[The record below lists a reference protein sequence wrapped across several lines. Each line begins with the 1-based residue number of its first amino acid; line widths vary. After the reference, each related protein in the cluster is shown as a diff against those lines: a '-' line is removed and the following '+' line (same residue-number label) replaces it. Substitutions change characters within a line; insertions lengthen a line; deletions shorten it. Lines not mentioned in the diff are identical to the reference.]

1 MPRPPRLMPLLAGC
15 AALGAST
22 ADATP
27 DDVLVMARNLDAIST
42 FDPAQI
48 GEAVTNEIIQNTC
61 DSLVDVDPEDEATVA
76 PPWPKAGR
84 SPRTA

>member
-1 MPRPPRLMPLLAGC
+1 MPRPPGLMPLLAGC

-48 GEAVTNEIIQNTC
+48 GEAVTNEIIQNT
-61 DSLVDVDPEDEATVA
+61 ATA
-76 PPWPKAGR
+76 SWTWTPRTRRRWPPAWPKAGR